1 MQEVASTS
9 LREGKLLTGFPIGIP
24 TIVYS
29 ILFKGNLA
37 ENEQLPLL
45 IVILLTPNI

>member
-1 MQEVASTS
+1 MQEVVSTS

-24 TIVYS
+24 TVVYS

-45 IVILLTPNI
+45 IVILLMSHI